1 MAKAAAAQAAGWRTV
16 ARIWAA
22 ARIASSRDVE
32 RAGGPPTCS
41 SMSRKSAGRGK
52 GEGQREARVA
62 RGDIPCDEL
71 EVQEGSKSKFLGRP
85 KVLSTKLVLL
95 EAPDS
100 RGQWV
105 QRSALKLPGIS
116 VTRAVDWACLR
127 YNLIYILVSTC
138 KEVL

>member
-1 MAKAAAAQAAGWRTV
+1 MKQIHIESTFDQV
-16 ARIWAA
+16 LSLAR
-22 ARIASSRDVE
+22 
-32 RAGGPPTCS
+32 
-41 SMSRKSAGRGK
+41 SAGQGR
-52 GEGQREARVA
+52 GEGQGEARVA

-71 EVQEGSKSKFLGRP
+71 EVREESRSKFLGSP

-116 VTRAVDWACLR
+116 VTRAVG
-127 YNLIYILVSTC
+127 
-138 KEVL
+138 